1 MKITIKKYVHAALVI
16 VSLIGGASVPAI
28 ANSETSYQVINY
40 LPQLP
45 NFPQYTGTYKVLRAV
60 VMPQSWGGATYGISF
75 ECRET
80 PQMVYDWYAD
90 VLRGEKWAVET
101 KAGNGRIDASKKNGN
116 LVRVHVS
123 GKGLGDMRST
133 VMIEYRIVKA
143 VGIDGVDE
151 SSDESKEHRQ
161 HE

>member
-1 MKITIKKYVHAALVI
+1 MKSTFKKYAHAALI
-16 VSLIGGASVPAI
+16 IALIIGGASIPAL

-45 NFPQYTGTYKVLRAV
+45 NFPQYTGNYKVLRAV

-75 ECRET
+75 ACRET

-90 VLRGEKWAVET
+90 VLRGEKWSVDT
-101 KAGNGRIDASKKNGN
+101 KAGNGRIDGSKKNGN

-123 GKGLGDMRST
+123 ASAMGDMRST

-143 VGIDGVDE
+143 VAIDGVDE
-151 SSDESKEHRQ
+151 SSDESKERR
-161 HE
+161 

>member
-1 MKITIKKYVHAALVI
+1 MKTTYRKYAQLALAMALLLGAASQLP
-16 VSLIGGASVPAI
+16 AS
-28 ANSETSYQVINY
+28 ANSETSYQVINV

-45 NFPQYTGTYKVLRAV
+45 NFPVYTGNYKVLRSV

-90 VLRGEKWAVET
+90 VLRGEKWAVDT
-101 KAGNGRIDASKKNGN
+101 KAGNGRIDGSRKNGN

-123 GKGLGDMRST
+123 GNHMGDMRST

-143 VGIDGVDE
+143 VAVDGVEEND
-151 SSDESKEHRQ
+151 DQKEHR
-161 HE
+161 